1 MSDLY
6 LNRAI
11 TDAVILAAEH
21 RIATNPAIRATL
33 SSPGN
38 DMKVTEAL
46 SMIAA

>member
-1 MSDLY
+1 MSALY
-6 LNRAI
+6 LKRAI
-11 TDAVILAAEH
+11 TDAVMLAAEQS
-21 RIATNPAIRATL
+21 IATNAAIRATL